1 MAAEHDVDKL
11 VQASFFNGAKEGGV
25 LVEVGAARPSYLSIS
40 ESFRSLGWTIIA
52 VEPNPVFCE
61 EHRKLGHE
69 ILQYACGDHDEDE
82 VVFYIVK
89 SIDAVYMGGDVSYES
104 WSSLGIRDRYAEV
117 VKTVE
122 DKTEIEP
129 VRVKLRTLDTIMREH
144 APEISK
150 IDVLA
155 IDVEGWEVEVLKGF
169 SLDRY
174 RPKVAI
180 IENLFLDGAYEEHMK
195 RNGYELW
202 QTHHPNQIYVRTDIA
217 PARS

>member
-11 VQASFFNGAKEGGV
+11 VQSTFFKGAKEGGV
-25 LVEVGAARPSYLSIS
+25 LVEVGAARPNYLSIS
-40 ESFRSLGWTIIA
+40 ESFRALGWKIIA

-69 ILQYACGDHDEDE
+69 ILQYACSDHDEDE
-82 VVFYIVK
+82 AEFYIVK
-89 SIDAVYMGGDVSYES
+89 SIDAVYMGGEVSYES

-122 DKTEIEP
+122 DKTEVEP
-129 VRVKLRTLDTIMREH
+129 VRVKLRKLDTIMREH
-144 APEISK
+144 APEVGE

-155 IDVEGWEVEVLKGF
+155 IDVEGWEVEVLRGF

-195 RNGYELW
+195 QFGYSLW
-202 QTHHPNQIYVRTDIA
+202 ETHHPNQIYVRNDILA
-217 PARS
+217 AQA